1 MPLWTKTARAEDDR
15 LSRLARGGGQ
25 AAAVAEGVV
34 EQRQSADLFPTIGNI
49 LELGGRAS
57 RMRLAL
63 SRAGIPLR
71 PSEFVGFAAV
81 WTAVAAMFGYLLLGH
96 TFIGIL
102 VGAVLGVLT
111 PSAVIS
117 FAQARRLHNLQ
128 LQLPDAL
135 MIMASGIRSG
145 FSFMRCLQLVAEE
158 MKPPIGAEFGR
169 TVQEIQIGRSTPE
182 ALNRMV
188 VRTNSYDID
197 LCVTAVNIQME
208 VGGNLS
214 LVLETI
220 AETIRERFRL
230 KGEIAALTA
239 EGRISGW
246 ILFAAPIAM
255 FLFLMKANPEYLHVL
270 LDDRLGIIILYLAL
284 GLQIFGGFVIKK
296 MLDIDV

>member
-1 MPLWTKTARAEDDR
+1 MPLFTKTGRPEDER
-15 LSRLARGGGQ
+15 LSRLARVGPQ
-25 AAAVAEGVV
+25 AAAVADIV
-34 EQRQSADLFPTIGNI
+34 EPRQTADLFPTIGSL
-49 LELGGRAS
+49 LEVGGRAS
-57 RMRLAL
+57 RLRLAL
-63 SRAGIPLR
+63 TRAGIPLR

-81 WTAVAAMFGYLLLGH
+81 WTAVTAVIGWLVLGH
-96 TFIGIL
+96 TFIGVL

-111 PSAVIS
+111 PSAVLS
-117 FAQARRLHNLQ
+117 FAQARRLHHLQ

-158 MKPPIGAEFGR
+158 MKPPIGTEFGR

-188 VRTNSYDID
+188 QRTNSYDID
-197 LCVTAVNIQME
+197 LCVTAVNIQIE
-208 VGGNLS
+208 VGGNLAS
-214 LVLETI
+214 VLETI

-230 KGEIAALTA
+230 KGEIASLTA

-246 ILFAAPIAM
+246 ILFAAPIVM

-284 GLQIFGGFVIKK
+284 GMQIVGGFIIKK